1 MGALPLC
8 SHSLGS
14 RYLAA
19 FFGVAAHRSL
29 EGLSLFPPSKRPV
42 NPARF
47 IFARVSTVDLSSINR
62 AAMSAKEGY
71 WWINGIAVA
80 LSLVIASMS
89 WSAYDDIGQP
99 ERALVCIVAQALA
112 IALAILGRR
121 ALTGQMP
128 VSAIAAG
135 VLAGGCA
142 WWASHGLALAWYD
155 DAERNGEPMVIF
167 LAALEPALF
176 LLAEHVKEGR
186 EALRAAHEKNERE
199 LADEL
204 AEIRRRSAN
213 AEPKRPAS
221 RPFQPKVVE
230 GGRPASQIS
239 HVGQSVAGA
248 VAVSATVAG
257 VVADRPADAAS
268 FQPPPLEQV
277 SHSQQTWASREA
289 HAAALL
295 KGGLSQR
302 AVVRETGLSRYM
314 VGQIAKVEAA

>member
-1 MGALPLC
+1 M
-8 SHSLGS
+8 
-14 RYLAA
+14 
-19 FFGVAAHRSL
+19 
-29 EGLSLFPPSKRPV
+29 SKRRI
-42 NPARF
+42 NLARF
-47 IFARVSTVDLSSINR
+47 TFARVSTVDLSSINR

-128 VSAIAAG
+128 FSAIAAAI
-135 VLAGGCA
+135 LAGGCA

-167 LAALEPALF
+167 MAALEPALF

-199 LADEL
+199 LAEEL
-204 AEIRRRSAN
+204 ADIRRRSAN

-221 RPFQPKVVE
+221 QPFRPEVVE
-230 GGRPASQIS
+230 GGRSSQPRQPVSGRSRGRFSHRGWRRGRPASRS
-239 HVGQSVAGA
+239 GQL
-248 VAVSATVAG
+248 SATAPRAG
-257 VVADRPADAAS
+257 
-268 FQPPPLEQV
+268 QPL
-277 SHSQQTWASREA
+277 T
-289 HAAALL
+289 
-295 KGGLSQR
+295 
-302 AVVRETGLSRYM
+302 TD
-314 VGQIAKVEAA
+314 VGEP

>member
-1 MGALPLC
+1 
-8 SHSLGS
+8 
-14 RYLAA
+14 
-19 FFGVAAHRSL
+19 
-29 EGLSLFPPSKRPV
+29 
-42 NPARF
+42 
-47 IFARVSTVDLSSINR
+47 
-62 AAMSAKEGY
+62 MSAKEGY

-89 WSAYDDIGQP
+89 WSAYDLAGQP

-121 ALTGQMP
+121 AMTGQMP
-128 VSAIAAG
+128 ASAIAAG
-135 VLAGGCA
+135 LLAGGCA

-155 DAERNGEPMVIF
+155 DAGRNGEPMVIF

-199 LADEL
+199 VAEEL
-204 AEIRRRSAN
+204 AAIRARSAN

-221 RPFQPKVVE
+221 QPFQPKVVE
-230 GGRPASQIS
+230 GGRPVSQIS
-239 HVGQSVAGA
+239 QSVAGA

-257 VVADRPADAAS
+257 VVADRPAEAAS

-289 HAAALL
+289 HAAVLL
-295 KGGLSQR
+295 RGGMSQR

-314 VGQIAKVEAA
+314 VGQIAKGEAA

>member
-1 MGALPLC
+1 MA
-8 SHSLGS
+8 S
-14 RYLAA
+14 
-19 FFGVAAHRSL
+19 
-29 EGLSLFPPSKRPV
+29 
-42 NPARF
+42 
-47 IFARVSTVDLSSINR
+47 VDLSSINR
-62 AAMSAKEGY
+62 AALSAKEGY

-89 WSAYDDIGQP
+89 WTAYDVAGQP

-128 VSAIAAG
+128 FSAIAAG
-135 VLAGGCA
+135 LLAGGCA

-186 EALRAAHEKNERE
+186 EALRAAHEKSERE
-199 LADEL
+199 MAEEL
-204 AEIRRRSAN
+204 AAIRARSASQP
-213 AEPKRPAS
+213 ASQPKRQ
-221 RPFQPKVVE
+221 PFQPAVVE
-230 GGRPASQIS
+230 GGRPASQI
-239 HVGQSVAGA
+239 GQSVAGA

-257 VVADRPADAAS
+257 AVADRPAEAAS
-268 FQPPPLEQV
+268 VQPPRLEAV
-277 SHSQQTWASREA
+277 SHSHRTWASAEA

-295 KGGLSQR
+295 
-302 AVVRETGLSRYM
+302 AEGLSRRAVAEQTGLTRYK
-314 VGQIAKVEAA
+314 VGQIAAA